1 MPRRPRSG
9 RDSNSV
15 LKLKMF
21 MLLKGEKEEEEDTWT
36 LRRAARGLSGE
47 KEGCG
52 FDSRDGCAR
61 RHLFEI
67 PELVM
72 VVVVMVKMIRLMVM
86 APHSRGRRLQ
96 DKEERVRRGKN
107 TRV

>member
-1 MPRRPRSG
+1 
-9 RDSNSV
+9 
-15 LKLKMF
+15 MF
-21 MLLKGEKEEEEDTWT
+21 MLPKGEEEDEDTWT
-36 LRRAARGLSGE
+36 LRCAARGISDE

-67 PELVM
+67 PELV
-72 VVVVMVKMIRLMVM
+72 VVVVKMIRLMVM

-96 DKEERVRRGKN
+96 DTEERVRRGKN

>member
-1 MPRRPRSG
+1 
-9 RDSNSV
+9 
-15 LKLKMF
+15 MF
-21 MLLKGEKEEEEDTWT
+21 MLPKGEEEDEDTWT
-36 LRRAARGLSGE
+36 LRCAARGISDE

-72 VVVVMVKMIRLMVM
+72 VVVIKLMVM
-86 APHSRGRRLQ
+86 APHSQGRRLQ
-96 DKEERVRRGKN
+96 DTEERVRRGKN

>member
-1 MPRRPRSG
+1 
-9 RDSNSV
+9 
-15 LKLKMF
+15 
-21 MLLKGEKEEEEDTWT
+21 MLPKGEEEDEDTWT
-36 LRRAARGLSGE
+36 LRCAARGISDE

-67 PELVM
+67 PELV
-72 VVVVMVKMIRLMVM
+72 VVVVKMIRLMVM

>member
-1 MPRRPRSG
+1 
-9 RDSNSV
+9 
-15 LKLKMF
+15 MF
-21 MLLKGEKEEEEDTWT
+21 MLPKGEEEDEDTWT
-36 LRRAARGLSGE
+36 LRCAARGISGE

-67 PELVM
+67 PELV
-72 VVVVMVKMIRLMVM
+72 VVVVKMIRMMVM
-86 APHSRGRRLQ
+86 APHSQGRRLQ

-107 TRV
+107 TRE

>member
-1 MPRRPRSG
+1 
-9 RDSNSV
+9 
-15 LKLKMF
+15 MF
-21 MLLKGEKEEEEDTWT
+21 MLPKGEEEDEDTWT
-36 LRRAARGLSGE
+36 LRCAARGISGE
-47 KEGCG
+47 KEECG

-72 VVVVMVKMIRLMVM
+72 VVVIKLMVM
-86 APHSRGRRLQ
+86 APHSQGRRLQ

>member
-1 MPRRPRSG
+1 
-9 RDSNSV
+9 
-15 LKLKMF
+15 MF
-21 MLLKGEKEEEEDTWT
+21 MLPKGEEEEEDTWT
-36 LRRAARGLSGE
+36 LRCAARGISDE

-67 PELVM
+67 PELVK
-72 VVVVMVKMIRLMVM
+72 VVVVVIKLMVM
-86 APHSRGRRLQ
+86 APHSQGRRLQ

>member
-1 MPRRPRSG
+1 
-9 RDSNSV
+9 
-15 LKLKMF
+15 MF
-21 MLLKGEKEEEEDTWT
+21 MLPKGEEEDEDTWT
-36 LRRAARGLSGE
+36 LRCAARGISGE
-47 KEGCG
+47 KEECG

-67 PELVM
+67 PELV
-72 VVVVMVKMIRLMVM
+72 VVVVKMIRLMVM
-86 APHSRGRRLQ
+86 APHSQGRRLQ

>member
-1 MPRRPRSG
+1 
-9 RDSNSV
+9 
-15 LKLKMF
+15 MF
-21 MLLKGEKEEEEDTWT
+21 MLPKGEEEDEDTWT
-36 LRRAARGLSGE
+36 LRCAARGISGE

>member
-1 MPRRPRSG
+1 
-9 RDSNSV
+9 
-15 LKLKMF
+15 MF
-21 MLLKGEKEEEEDTWT
+21 MLPKGEEEDEDTWT
-36 LRRAARGLSGE
+36 LRCAARGISDE

-67 PELVM
+67 PELV
-72 VVVVMVKMIRLMVM
+72 VVVVKMIRLMVM

>member
-1 MPRRPRSG
+1 
-9 RDSNSV
+9 
-15 LKLKMF
+15 MF
-21 MLLKGEKEEEEDTWT
+21 MLPKGEEEDEDTWT
-36 LRRAARGLSGE
+36 LRCAARGISDE

-67 PELVM
+67 PELV
-72 VVVVMVKMIRLMVM
+72 VVVVKMIRLMVM
-86 APHSRGRRLQ
+86 APHSQGRRLQ

-107 TRV
+107 TKE

>member
-1 MPRRPRSG
+1 
-9 RDSNSV
+9 
-15 LKLKMF
+15 MF
-21 MLLKGEKEEEEDTWT
+21 MLPKGEEEDEDTWT
-36 LRRAARGLSGE
+36 LRCAARGISDE

-67 PELVM
+67 PELV
-72 VVVVMVKMIRLMVM
+72 VVVVKMIRLMVM
-86 APHSRGRRLQ
+86 APHSQGRRLQ

>member
-1 MPRRPRSG
+1 
-9 RDSNSV
+9 
-15 LKLKMF
+15 MF
-21 MLLKGEKEEEEDTWT
+21 MLPKGEEEDEDTWT
-36 LRRAARGLSGE
+36 LRCAARGISDE

-67 PELVM
+67 PELV
-72 VVVVMVKMIRLMVM
+72 VVVVKMIRLMVM

-107 TRV
+107 TRE

>member
-1 MPRRPRSG
+1 
-9 RDSNSV
+9 
-15 LKLKMF
+15 MF
-21 MLLKGEKEEEEDTWT
+21 MLPKGEEEDEDTWT
-36 LRRAARGLSGE
+36 LRCAARGISDE

-67 PELVM
+67 PELV
-72 VVVVMVKMIRLMVM
+72 VVVVVVIKLMVM